1 MYRVVGV
8 RGSVRFYRFLKSG
21 GAERRVLL
29 RAEFVRD
36 AVAVLELE
44 GDGVHEVRRGAAEA
58 RRREGRAVAVDDV
71 VAERVQVRAVA
82 TRAAARSGS
91 RWKRPV
97 NDASVASSPAAR
109 PATRIARQAIDI
121 AAGGLCRRLIKNLS

>member
-1 MYRVVGV
+1 M
-8 RGSVRFYRFLKSG
+8 KKN
-21 GAERRVLL
+21 RVLRKKIRVTTCPSL
-29 RAEFVRD
+29 WRD
-36 AVAVLELE
+36 WLI
-44 GDGVHEVRRGAAEA
+44 A
-58 RRREGRAVAVDDV
+58 R
-71 VAERVQVRAVA
+71 VRAVA